1 MRGTRRDPRAHA
13 ILEYVSRE
21 SVEHPRQVPP
31 APPASLMAC
40 ATLLFFT
47 INEWCIKY
55 FIPLRFG
62 SSHEVPFTISQS
74 VFIYLF
80 GFERYRSVYYQ
91 SI

>member
-31 APPASLMAC
+31 APASLMAF

-47 INEWCIKY
+47 ITMNGDY
-55 FIPLRFG
+55 PFLRFG
-62 SSHEVPFTISQS
+62 SSLRFLLPPHSPFL
-74 VFIYLF
+74 FIW
-80 GFERYRSVYYQ
+80 V
-91 SI
+91 